1 MSDFKSKDLFQQIT
15 DGLKGMDEKE
25 KKDIQKKVR
34 NVQWPSAG
42 LLIPSVAQVAT
53 SKCWQLLAVSYGT
66 SATHPAQGSDHWRA
80 KRLKMSLQLLVTSP
94 GAIPKNCQRHRTN
107 N

>member
-34 NVQWPSAG
+34 NFQWPS
-42 LLIPSVAQVAT
+42 
-53 SKCWQLLAVSYGT
+53 
-66 SATHPAQGSDHWRA
+66 RA
-80 KRLKMSLQLLVTSP
+80 
-94 GAIPKNCQRHRTN
+94 C
-107 N
+107 